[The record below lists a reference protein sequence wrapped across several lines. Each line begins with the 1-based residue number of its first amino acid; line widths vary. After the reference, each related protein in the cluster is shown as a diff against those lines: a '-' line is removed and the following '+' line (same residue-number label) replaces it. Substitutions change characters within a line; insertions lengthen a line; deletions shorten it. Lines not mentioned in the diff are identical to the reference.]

1 MTQLSEDGR
10 DRMSCNRLSTYA
22 FTFSCLLIRGAA
34 RFVIRM
40 QQLPI
45 LISANWRELIL
56 KGFGTGRKLWAVM
69 ISTALLAGFG
79 MGWLSG
85 FVSDRFFDASTHS
98 INKEAWMQT
107 VVGRIIT
114 VESNGDHK
122 AKNNRSSAMGVGQFL
137 DQTWLELIRAYRPD
151 LMKGRSQG
159 AILELR
165 QDERIARE
173 ITGVFMEKNAA
184 ILQKRGLPVTPATL
198 YLAHFAGP
206 AGAVAILSA
215 LENADAASVMASA
228 DATGRT
234 SRETIVKANPFLQN
248 FTVADLRSWA
258 DRKMRFSGS

>member
-1 MTQLSEDGR
+1 
-10 DRMSCNRLSTYA
+10 MSCNRLHTHLFA
-22 FTFSCLLIRGAA
+22 LSCLLIRGAA

-40 QQLPI
+40 QQLAI
-45 LISANWRELIL
+45 IISANWRELIL
-56 KGFGTGRKLWAVM
+56 KAFGTGRKLWAVM
-69 ISTALLAGFG
+69 IGTGLLTGFG
-79 MGWLSG
+79 MGWLGG
-85 FVSDRFFDASTHS
+85 FVSDPFFDMSRHS
-98 INKEAWMQT
+98 INKEAWRQT

-114 VESNGDHK
+114 VESNGDQK

-165 QDERIARE
+165 QDGRIARE
-173 ITGVFMEKNAA
+173 ITAVFMEKNAA

-206 AGAVAILSA
+206 AGAIAILSA

-234 SRETIVKANPFLQN
+234 TRDTIVKANPFLQK
-248 FTVADLRSWA
+248 FTVTDLRSWA

>member
-34 RFVIRM
+34 RFVIRI

-98 INKEAWMQT
+98 INKDAWMQT

-114 VESNGDHK
+114 IESNGDHK
-122 AKNNRSSAMGVGQFL
+122 LKNNRSSAMGVGQFL

-151 LMKGRSQG
+151 LMKGRGQR

-258 DRKMRFSGS
+258 VRKMRFSGS